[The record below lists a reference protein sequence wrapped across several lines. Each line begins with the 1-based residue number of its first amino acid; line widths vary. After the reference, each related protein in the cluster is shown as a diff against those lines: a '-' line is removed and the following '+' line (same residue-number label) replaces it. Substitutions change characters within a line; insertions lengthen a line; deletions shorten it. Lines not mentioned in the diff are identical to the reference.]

1 MNIPTKKLNNGLEM
15 PMLGLGTWKAKDGDE
30 VEQAVLWA
38 LEAGYRLIDTAKI
51 YGNEQGVG
59 SAIAKSKIPREEI
72 FLTTKL
78 WNEDQGY
85 ESALKAVDGSL
96 SRLNVAY
103 VDLYLIHW
111 PTTNLTV
118 GENRRQET
126 WKAMEEILHSGKAKA
141 IGVSNFTITHLEEM
155 KAYANIPPAINQV
168 EFHPF
173 LFQKDLL
180 DYCQK
185 SNIALEAYSPLSR
198 GQKMTDD
205 RITAI
210 AEKYRKSNA

>member
-15 PMLGLGTWKAKDGDE
+15 PVLGLGTWKAKDGEE

-38 LEAGYRLIDTAKI
+38 LEAGYRMIDTAKI
-51 YGNEQGVG
+51 YGNELGVG

-85 ESALKAVDGSL
+85 KSALAAIDGSL
-96 SRLNVAY
+96 SRLNVDY

-111 PTTNLTV
+111 PTTFSTT

-126 WKAMEEILHSGKAKA
+126 WKAMEEILKLGKE
-141 IGVSNFTITHLEEM
+141 IGKRRVGKECLRLCISRW
-155 KAYANIPPAINQV
+155 
-168 EFHPF
+168 
-173 LFQKDLL
+173 
-180 DYCQK
+180 
-185 SNIALEAYSPLSR
+185 SP
-198 GQKMTDD
+198 
-205 RITAI
+205 
-210 AEKYRKSNA
+210 YH